1 MTVKYAMHHN
11 PFTVYESPDGGKT
24 VYQRSI
30 GSTERRLVKS
40 GQYDEWN
47 GFALRYDWDGLAE
60 RHPAILEQ
68 LERLKVLAELC
79 NK

>member
-1 MTVKYAMHHN
+1 MHHN

-30 GSTERRLVKS
+30 GSTERRLVKT
-40 GQYDEWN
+40 GQYDKWN
-47 GFALRYDWDGLAE
+47 GFVLRYDWDGLAE

-68 LERLKVLAELC
+68 LERLRVLAELC

>member
-1 MTVKYAMHHN
+1 MHHN

-30 GSTERRLVKS
+30 GSTERRLVKT
-40 GQYDEWN
+40 GQYDQWN
-47 GFALRYDWDGLAE
+47 GFVLRYDWDGLAE

-68 LERLKVLAELC
+68 LERLQVLAELC

>member
-1 MTVKYAMHHN
+1 MQKS
-11 PFTVYESPDGGKT
+11 PFIVYESPDGGKT
-24 VYQRSI
+24 VFARHV
-30 GSTERRLVKS
+30 GSSERRTVKQ
-40 GQYDEWN
+40 GTYEEWN

-68 LERLKVLAELC
+68 LERLKVLVELC

>member
-1 MTVKYAMHHN
+1 MQKS
-11 PFTVYESPDGGKT
+11 PFIVYESPDGGKT
-24 VYQRSI
+24 VFARHA
-30 GSTERRLVKS
+30 GSSERRTVKQ
-40 GQYDEWN
+40 GTYEEWN

-68 LERLKVLAELC
+68 LERLKVLVELC

>member
-1 MTVKYAMHHN
+1 MHN
-11 PFTVYESPDGGKT
+11 DPFTIYESPDGGKT
-24 VYQRSI
+24 VYKRKVGSI
-30 GSTERRLVKS
+30 ERRLVKA
-40 GQYDEWN
+40 GDYDKWN

>member
-1 MTVKYAMHHN
+1 MQKS
-11 PFTVYESPDGGKT
+11 PFIVYESPDGGKT
-24 VYQRSI
+24 VFARHA
-30 GSTERRLVKS
+30 GSTERRLVK
-40 GQYDEWN
+40 QNTYEQWN

-68 LERLKVLAELC
+68 LERLKVLVELC